1 MIVKKAA
8 GKVYGAHFTATEKK
22 AMNMEIQKQ
31 LAELNRKHE
40 REIDSMILWV
50 LHSQFGFGPERLKR
64 FYNTFAASIEKLL
77 GQYEMDDSDQIWLCT
92 HLLKEYGVDLDKWR
106 EERRDRIE

>member
-8 GKVYGAHFTATEKK
+8 GKVYGAHFTAAEKK

-64 FYNTFAASIEKLL
+64 FYDTFATSIEKLL
-77 GQYEMDDSDQIWLCT
+77 GRYEMDDSDQIWLCT